1 MTTEVV
7 PRLSAERLAGITIRT
22 AHIAVTSVYLGG
34 RVWGVPA
41 EKLRLWRNLT
51 TATGVALL
59 ISETRHSPNWAH
71 QGRGLTTM
79 AHIGALLPGHV
90 WPQLAKAA
98 PVAAM
103 LIGSLGSHLPRA
115 IRKWSLLNIEFRP

>member
-1 MTTEVV
+1 MT
-7 PRLSAERLAGITIRT
+7 PRTAPPLSAERLAGITIRT
-22 AHIAVTSVYLGG
+22 AHIAVTSIYVGG
-34 RVWGVPA
+34 RLWDVPA

-51 TATGVALL
+51 TVTGVALL
-59 ISETRHSPNWAH
+59 ISEIRHSPNWAH

-79 AHIGALLPGHV
+79 VHLGALLPGHL

-103 LIGSLGSHLPRA
+103 LVGSIGSHLPRA
-115 IRKWSLLNIEFRP
+115 LRKWSFLERRILP